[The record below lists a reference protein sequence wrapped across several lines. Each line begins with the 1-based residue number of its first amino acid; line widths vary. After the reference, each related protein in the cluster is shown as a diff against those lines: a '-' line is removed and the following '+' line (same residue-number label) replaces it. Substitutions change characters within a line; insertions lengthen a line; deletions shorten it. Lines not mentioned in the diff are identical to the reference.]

1 MSDYQDLC
9 EMYGRDASD
18 PDFIDDL
25 IDEVSRESNLDDDD
39 YDWYEENESKKHH
52 DLLIE
57 QLNSVDQILDL
68 AVPDNAEFSFLVMI
82 HAHVVSAIEGY
93 LAGVFIHQ
101 VCNSEVLTR
110 KLIESDPEFSKRKF
124 TLREIYQEQDAL
136 KVTVASYLKGLIFHD
151 LKKIIPM
158 YKSVLEHELKNLSW
172 LFKAVEL
179 RHHCVH
185 RAGYDKDGN
194 KIDISVESVSDLLE
208 LVNTLG
214 DDINE
219 TIKTLAD
226 SL

>member
-9 EMYGRDASD
+9 EMYGREASD

-25 IDEVSRESNLDDDD
+25 VDEVSRDSNLDEDD
-39 YDWYEENESKKHH
+39 YEWYEENENKDHH
-52 DLLIE
+52 DLLTE
-57 QLNSVDQILDL
+57 QLDSVDQILNL
-68 AVPDNAEFSFLVMI
+68 TVPDDAKFSFLVMI

-136 KVTVASYLKGLIFHD
+136 KVTVASYLKDLIFHD
-151 LKKIIPM
+151 LKKIKPM
-158 YKSVLEHELKNLSW
+158 YKSVLGYELSNLSW

-185 RAGYDKDGN
+185 RAGYDKEGN
-194 KIDISVESVSDLLE
+194 KIDLSVESVSDLFMQ
-208 LVNTLG
+208 VHKLG
-214 DDINE
+214 EDINE
-219 TIKTLAD
+219 AIKNIR
-226 SL
+226 

>member
-9 EMYGRDASD
+9 EMYGREASD
-18 PDFIDDL
+18 PEFIDDL
-25 IDEVSRESNLDDDD
+25 VDEVSRDSDLDEDD
-39 YDWYEENESKKHH
+39 YDWYEENENKDHH
-52 DLLIE
+52 DLLTE
-57 QLNSVDQILDL
+57 QLDSVDQILNL
-68 AVPDNAEFSFLVMI
+68 TVPGDAKFSFLVMI

-93 LAGVFIHQ
+93 LAGVFIHL

-151 LKKIIPM
+151 LKKIQPM
-158 YKSVLEHELKNLSW
+158 YKSVLGYELSNLSW

-185 RAGYDKDGN
+185 RAGYDKEGN
-194 KIDISVESVSDLLE
+194 KIDLSVESVSGLFMQ
-208 LVNTLG
+208 VHKLG
-214 DDINE
+214 EDINE
-219 TIKTLAD
+219 AIKNIR
-226 SL
+226 